1 MGMSRILSMP
11 SFPTGDPEAPATQ
24 AMEVL
29 PSSLVEQNHLAQTH
43 LAQEQRLTAK
53 DLALGL
59 AASVTFLNAAGK
71 HSQLILSSSP
81 FASFCPKIM
90 TRWCR

>member
-11 SFPTGDPEAPATQ
+11 SFPTEDPEAPATQ

-29 PSSLVEQNHLAQTH
+29 PSSLVEQNRLAQTH

-59 AASVTFLNAAGK
+59 ATSVTFLNAAGI

-81 FASFCPKIM
+81 FALFCPKIM